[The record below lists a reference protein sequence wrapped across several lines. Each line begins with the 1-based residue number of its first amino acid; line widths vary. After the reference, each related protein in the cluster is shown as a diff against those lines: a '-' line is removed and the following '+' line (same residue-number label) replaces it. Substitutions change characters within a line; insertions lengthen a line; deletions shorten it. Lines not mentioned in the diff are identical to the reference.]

1 MKVITTDVLVI
12 GAGLAGER
20 AAIAG
25 AQTGLDV
32 TMLSLVPPRRS
43 HSAAAQGGM
52 QASLGNSVKGKGDN
66 PTIHWLDT
74 VKGSDWGADQEVAR
88 IFADNAPI
96 AMREMAHFGVPWN
109 RVEGGPRDVYIKGKK
124 TTIVEDFDKEGL
136 ITARS
141 FGGTAKWRT
150 CYTADGTGHTVL
162 YAMDNLAVQL
172 DITIHDRMEALSL
185 IHEDGVCLGAIV
197 RCLRTGDIIAYMSK
211 STAIATGGYGRLYGE
226 STNAIINEGTGSWI
240 ALQTGLVPLGNM
252 EAVQFHPTG
261 IVPTDILVTEGCRG
275 DGGLLLDVDEYRF
288 MPDYEPEAQELA
300 SRDVVSRRM
309 KEHMLKGKG
318 VQSSYGE
325 HLWLDLRHLG
335 AEHLHTKL
343 REVYDICM
351 FFIGVDP
358 TKELIPVRPTQHYSM
373 GGIRVNKDGHAYGLK
388 GLFALG
394 EVSNWD
400 MHGFNRLGG
409 NSLAETVVAGM
420 VVGEK
425 IASYAKTAELNA
437 NISLAEKFGKEQT
450 DKIAHLMNNSGSEN
464 VYKIRDEIAHFLR
477 EDVHIFRTGEK
488 LQNAVDGLK
497 EILERIDQV
506 KVQTTAPGMN
516 PELSQA
522 LRIEGM
528 AKQAYI
534 IAKGALLRTESRG
547 AHTREDYP
555 ARDDK
560 NWLNRTLAT
569 WAVGADE
576 PEFNYEPVGQLD
588 LPPGDRGYGGGQMI
602 DMDLTLEQYNAKVDA
617 EQTAFGKHPTLEPM
631 GTRIPKEAWREESP
645 YKDAK

>member
-1 MKVITTDVLVI
+1 MRTITIDVLII

-20 AAIAG
+20 AAIESAKK
-25 AQTGLDV
+25 GLDV
-32 TMLSLVPPRRS
+32 IILSLVPPRRS

-66 PTIHWLDT
+66 PTVHWLDT

-96 AMREMAHFGVPWN
+96 AMREMAHYGVPWN

-124 TTIVEDFDKEGL
+124 TTIVEDDDKEGL
-136 ITARS
+136 ITARD

-162 YAMDNLAVQL
+162 YTMDNLVIQHGI
-172 DITIHDRMEALSL
+172 DVHDRMEAIRL
-185 IHEDGVCLGAIV
+185 IHQDGKCIGAVV
-197 RCLRTGDIIAYMSK
+197 RSLRDGEILTYLSK
-211 STAIATGGYGRLYGE
+211 ATVIATGGYGRIYGE
-226 STNAIINEGTGSWI
+226 STNAVINEGTGSWL
-240 ALQTGLVPLGNM
+240 ALQTGVVPLANM

-288 MPDYEPEAQELA
+288 MPDYEPEKQELA

-318 VQSSYGE
+318 VQSPYGE

-335 AEHLHTKL
+335 EKHLKTKL

-351 FFIGVDP
+351 YFIGVNP
-358 TKELIPVRPTQHYSM
+358 IKELIPVRPTQHYSM
-373 GGIRVNKDGHAYGLK
+373 GGIRVNKDGHAYNME

-394 EVSNWD
+394 EVACWD

-409 NSLAETVVAGM
+409 NSLAETIVAGM

-425 IASYAKTAELNA
+425 IADFASKESLVADIA
-437 NISLAEKFGKEQT
+437 LAEKTAQIEI
-450 DKIAHLMNNSGSEN
+450 DKIAKMLNNSGGEN
-464 VYKIRDEIAHFLR
+464 VYQLRDEIADLLKTH
-477 EDVHIFRTGEK
+477 VHIFRTGEGLEK
-488 LQNAVDGLK
+488 AVNGLK
-497 EILERIDQV
+497 GLV
-506 KVQTTAPGMN
+506 KRTENVHVTSKAPGMN

-522 LRIEGM
+522 IRIEGM
-528 AKQAYI
+528 AKQALLV
-534 IAKGALLRTESRG
+534 AEGAFRRTESRG
-547 AHTREDYP
+547 AHSREDYP
-555 ARDDK
+555 ARDDA
-560 NWLNRTLAT
+560 NWLNRTLARWPNENGDPVFT
-569 WAVGADE
+569 
-576 PEFNYEPVGQLD
+576 YEPVGVLD
-588 LPPGDRGYGGGQMI
+588 LPPGDRGYGGGQQI
-602 DMDLTLEQYNAKVDA
+602 DMKETIEEYNNSIDTKQKA
-617 EQTAFGKHPTLEPM
+617 EGRIDPDEETGKRL
-631 GTRIPKEAWREESP
+631 PKEAWKEVL
-645 YKDAK
+645 

>member
-25 AQTGLDV
+25 AQAGLDV
-32 TMLSLVPPRRS
+32 TMLSLVPPKRS

-52 QASLGNSVKGKGDN
+52 QASLGNSIKGKGDN
-66 PTIHWLDT
+66 ATIHWLDT

-162 YAMDNLAVQL
+162 YAMDNLAIQL

-185 IHEDGVCLGAIV
+185 IHEDGVCMGAIV
-197 RCLRTGDIIAYMSK
+197 RSLRTGEIMAYMSK
-211 STAIATGGYGRLYGE
+211 ATAIATGGYGRIYGE

-240 ALQTGLVPLGNM
+240 ALQTGKVPLGNM

-275 DGGLLLDVDEYRF
+275 DGGLLLDVDGYRF
-288 MPDYEPEAQELA
+288 MPDYEPVAQELA

-309 KEHMLKGKG
+309 KEHMVKGP
-318 VQSSYGE
+318 YGE

-351 FFIGVDP
+351 YFVDVNP
-358 TKELIPVRPTQHYSM
+358 ITELIPVRPTQHYSM

-425 IASYAKTAELNA
+425 IAAFTKAAELNA
-437 NISLAEKFGKEQT
+437 NVSLAEKFGKEQT
-450 DKIAHLMNNSGSEN
+450 DKIAYLMNNTGKEN
-464 VYKIRDEIAHFLR
+464 VYKIRDEIAYFLR

-488 LQNAVDGLK
+488 LDNAVKGLK
-497 EILERIDQV
+497 DILGRLKDIRV
-506 KVQTTAPGMN
+506 TSSAPGMN

-534 IAKGALLRTESRG
+534 IAKGAALRTESRG

-569 WAVGADE
+569 WSVGADE

-602 DMDLTLEQYNAKVDA
+602 EMDLTLEEYNATVD
-617 EQTAFGKHPTLEPM
+617 EKQTAFGKHPTIEPM